1 MAAKKS
7 VTVAWFEIPV
17 IEMKRAITFYEEVFD
32 TTLDLQDFYGVEM
45 ALFPWDDSGIGA
57 GGSLVKADDSYT
69 PSYEGTLVYFG
80 CENLSI
86 ELSRIEKAGG
96 KILQPRT
103 EISPEY
109 GDMALFEDT
118 EGNRVA
124 LHTST

>member
-17 IEMKRAITFYEEVFD
+17 KKMNRAITFYEKVFD
-32 TTLDLQDFYGVEM
+32 TTLEVQDFDGVKM

-57 GGSLVKADDSYT
+57 GGSLVKAEENYT
-69 PSYEGTLVYFG
+69 PGHKGTLVYFS
-80 CENLSI
+80 CENLSN
-86 ELSRIEKAGG
+86 ELSRVEKAGG
-96 KILQPRT
+96 QILQPRT
-103 EISPEY
+103 QISPEY

-124 LHTST
+124 LHTSA